1 MHGLLSHR
9 LADLVVDLRLLSYT
23 GSLCNHTGVPRN
35 EAIDHQAKLAARG
48 KFSPPSALPSMLCK
62 PLPRSVS
69 VVKQHLLPVQTFRKD
84 ASIVRTS
91 SPRVTGTKEVET
103 SLRPKKY
110 IPVRMFGSSMSTY
123 RARRAPRARS
133 PTSAPVVART
143 YERHLTQAERREQH
157 IKARAAMAVHQDP
170 TYNHLYESVHPV
182 THTLLCPLT
191 DHIRQPTP
199 T

>member
-1 MHGLLSHR
+1 MHGLLGYR
-9 LADLVVDLRLLSYT
+9 FADLVVGYSATLDPQPHWRP
-23 GSLCNHTGVPRN
+23 VN
-35 EAIDHQAKLAARG
+35 EANDRQVKLAARG

-62 PLPRSVS
+62 PLLCSVS
-69 VVKQHLLPVQTFRKD
+69 TVKQNLLQTFRKD

-143 YERHLTQAERREQH
+143 YERHLTQAERREQC
-157 IKARAAMAVHQDP
+157 IKARVAMAVHQHP
-170 TYNHLYESVHPV
+170 TYNHLYESVRPV
-182 THTLLCPLT
+182 TLTLLRSLT
-191 DHIRQPTP
+191 DLFRQPT
-199 T
+199 